1 MKKIMIF
8 ILILLLPLVSA
19 ECPPDCD
26 YTDSGYVNSLEPQNL
41 AAAIQNG
48 EISDYSIINDAEL
61 SNALEE
67 NPSISPQIPNND
79 LTRAVNSD
87 LSLLEDS
94 QIMDDI
100 NIRAQQ
106 NTMILNDN
114 PLIKLGWFEQK
125 GITDQGTK
133 IESYDGSIVKTKGSE
148 ATTFNIN
155 SHPGATVTEEGKL
168 ILSDGT
174 QISSAEVMR
183 SRDGAINVK
192 GGDTIILTPSNTN
205 MHITDGNV
213 QIGYNTYSS
222 DSDIPIDVSI
232 TDGIVS
238 ITGEDVVETDVILG
252 EIFSRFT
259 GTVTEQ
265 EGYKEL
271 SGETE
276 YTSYSNWEESK
287 TYTVDDLTEYR
298 TSGSCDGSTS
308 CIQFVSGDLRVV
320 SKSGNNIDV
329 GAHDASIKNLVVDK
343 IIEPGFEE
351 DTTVT
356 FNYKGLVEM
365 TFSER
370 PVTIKG
376 DIRNLPEDI
385 NIYNTFEAVSGNEY
399 AQHFNSE
406 EGVISQNDVKL
417 GSLIYYS
424 NAETQPD
431 ESGFWD
437 YSYEEVITE
446 LGEIPESGDNLIVG
460 TVYSSEQKALSI
472 DGNYQD
478 YTDSTIFTGIY
489 KIPDH
494 VIDTSETETTTFSGI
509 GETTSEAIINALEQ
523 ASQYKG
529 SRVDTTTILLAERTS
544 EHNAEWRVHNLY
556 VDSTSIITNYKLLD
570 SKRKLTG
577 AKYEVD
583 VEVTLGEIG
592 DRYISSIN
600 VALAENQP

>member
-1 MKKIMIF
+1 
-8 ILILLLPLVSA
+8 
-19 ECPPDCD
+19 
-26 YTDSGYVNSLEPQNL
+26 EPQNL